1 MKPTDNQP
9 IIVSV
14 PETTV
19 SRYLEASED
28 VEQMLGASPGPEFL
42 MSLAVE
48 HEDASELVDLYCGEG
63 NRRHNRNVEEDA
75 EIDGAEAAQE
85 GGRHAGIAQ
94 LVEINV
100 GQRARPA
107 PQLGV
112 EEHGHHTGDEK
123 GPPQSIQTHPRSAP
137 CP

>member
-28 VEQMLGASPGPEFL
+28 VEQLLGASPGPEFL

-48 HEDASELVDLYCGEG
+48 HEDASELVDLLRRDRPRSSSN
-63 NRRHNRNVEEDA
+63 NRRCILNNHE
-75 EIDGAEAAQE
+75 
-85 GGRHAGIAQ
+85 
-94 LVEINV
+94 
-100 GQRARPA
+100 P
-107 PQLGV
+107 
-112 EEHGHHTGDEK
+112 
-123 GPPQSIQTHPRSAP
+123 
-137 CP
+137 

>member
-14 PETTV
+14 SETTV

-48 HEDASELVDLYCGEG
+48 HEDAFELVDLFCGEII
-63 NRRHNRNVEEDA
+63 DA
-75 EIDGAEAAQE
+75 LRETPAAI
-85 GGRHAGIAQ
+85 H
-94 LVEINV
+94 
-100 GQRARPA
+100 
-107 PQLGV
+107 
-112 EEHGHHTGDEK
+112 
-123 GPPQSIQTHPRSAP
+123 
-137 CP
+137 